1 MSGIRPLSLW
11 AFFLNNCRSNPLM
24 AAKAAP
30 AVAADAAF
38 ATVEEEG
45 GSVERN
51 VTLAV
56 SCSLDGDRHSG
67 SAASRQQ
74 KWSNSGSWWHGF
86 SAQKKEKTHSTG
98 TNQKMTQVPLLW
110 LFLIPRFSRTRSC
123 DLMESCTSA
132 RLNVA
137 VATKS
142 NFGPLQ
148 TRKKNLK

>member
-30 AVAADAAF
+30 AVAAAPAVVDAEEA
-38 ATVEEEG
+38 EEG
-45 GSVERN
+45 RSVERN

-74 KWSNSGSWWHGF
+74 KWSNSGS
-86 SAQKKEKTHSTG
+86 
-98 TNQKMTQVPLLW
+98 
-110 LFLIPRFSRTRSC
+110 
-123 DLMESCTSA
+123 
-132 RLNVA
+132 
-137 VATKS
+137 
-142 NFGPLQ
+142 
-148 TRKKNLK
+148 